1 MANKFYSILFVS
13 INDQRLKKEEE
24 KKKLDAAEKQKD
36 EEKKKH
42 VEANLEA
49 FYESKN
55 SLEDRDKET
64 VVKEKNGR
72 DEVEVAQGILKHGT
86 ESLVAVKRGLTAL
99 GVTTV
104 MIQSFQEKM
113 AAVEEQLKSLDEE
126 RKRIRKR
133 KTEKFFS
140 SEVEL
145 KKKKD

>member
-42 VEANLEA
+42 VGANLAA

-55 SLEDRDKET
+55 SLEDHDKET
-64 VVKEKNGR
+64 VVKEKNAR
-72 DEVEVAQGILKHGT
+72 EEVEVALGILKHGT
-86 ESLVAVKRGLTAL
+86 ESLLAAKRDLTAL

-104 MIQSFQEKM
+104 MIQSSQEKM
-113 AAVEEQLKSLDEE
+113 AAVEEQLKNFDEE

-133 KTEKFFS
+133 KTELVFS

>member
-13 INDQRLKKEEE
+13 INDQQLKKEEE

-42 VEANLEA
+42 VGANLAA

-55 SLEDRDKET
+55 SLEDHDKET
-64 VVKEKNGR
+64 VVKEKNAREG
-72 DEVEVAQGILKHGT
+72 VEVAKGILKHGT
-86 ESLVAVKRGLTAL
+86 ESLVAAKRGLTAL

-104 MIQSFQEKM
+104 MIQSSQEKM
-113 AAVEEQLKSLDEE
+113 AAVEEQLKNLDEE
-126 RKRIRKR
+126 RKRIHKR
-133 KTEKFFS
+133 KTELLFS

>member
-36 EEKKKH
+36 EEKKKY
-42 VEANLEA
+42 VEANLAA

-64 VVKEKNGR
+64 VVKEKNAR
-72 DEVEVAQGILKHGT
+72 EEVEVALGILKHGT
-86 ESLVAVKRGLTAL
+86 ESLLAAKRDLTAL

-104 MIQSFQEKM
+104 MIQSSQEKM
-113 AAVEEQLKSLDEE
+113 AAVEEQLKNFDEE

-133 KTEKFFS
+133 KTELVFS

>member
-13 INDQRLKKEEE
+13 INDQQLKKEEE

-36 EEKKKH
+36 EEKKKY
-42 VEANLEA
+42 VEANLAA

-55 SLEDRDKET
+55 SLEDRDKDT
-64 VVKEKNGR
+64 VVKEKNAR
-72 DEVEVAQGILKHGT
+72 EEVEVALGILKHGT
-86 ESLVAVKRGLTAL
+86 ESLLAAKRDLTAL

-104 MIQSFQEKM
+104 MIQSSQEKM
-113 AAVEEQLKSLDEE
+113 AAVEEQLKNFDEE

-133 KTEKFFS
+133 KTELVFS

>member
-13 INDQRLKKEEE
+13 INDQQLKKEEE

-36 EEKKKH
+36 EEKKKY
-42 VEANLEA
+42 VEANLAA

-64 VVKEKNGR
+64 VVKEKNAR
-72 DEVEVAQGILKHGT
+72 EEVEVALGILKHGT
-86 ESLVAVKRGLTAL
+86 ESLLAAKRDLTAL

-104 MIQSFQEKM
+104 MIQSSQEKM
-113 AAVEEQLKSLDEE
+113 AAVEEQLKNLDEE
-126 RKRIRKR
+126 RKRIHKR
-133 KTEKFFS
+133 KTELLFS

>member
-13 INDQRLKKEEE
+13 INDQQLKKEEE

-36 EEKKKH
+36 EEKKKY
-42 VEANLEA
+42 VEANLAA

-64 VVKEKNGR
+64 VVKEKNAR
-72 DEVEVAQGILKHGT
+72 EEVEVAKGILKHGT
-86 ESLVAVKRGLTAL
+86 ESLVAAKRGLTAL

-104 MIQSFQEKM
+104 MIQSSQEKM
-113 AAVEEQLKSLDEE
+113 AAVEEQLKNFDEE

-133 KTEKFFS
+133 KTELVFS

>member
-36 EEKKKH
+36 EEKKKY
-42 VEANLEA
+42 VEANLAA

-64 VVKEKNGR
+64 VVKEKNAR
-72 DEVEVAQGILKHGT
+72 EEVEVALGILKHGT
-86 ESLVAVKRGLTAL
+86 ESLLAAKRDLTAL

-104 MIQSFQEKM
+104 MIQSSQEKM
-113 AAVEEQLKSLDEE
+113 AAVEEQLKNLDEE
-126 RKRIRKR
+126 RKRIHER
-133 KTEKFFS
+133 KTELLFS